1 MVTASGDAVSIALVG
16 SNRLFRSSSPEL
28 QGRLDAVAGVVLGGG
43 CDLRGSLYTSR
54 ADARRSSRSRLQLT
68 HRASPARTQDAL
80 HPAARFG
87 AAARWPHRPF
97 PRRRAS
103 NSLAHSACANFA
115 SSRTASSYWARASSV
130 LPRLESAVARS

>member
-43 CDLRGSLYTSR
+43 CDLRGSLHTSR
-54 ADARRSSRSRLQLT
+54 ADAQRVRVDLDYSSRTVR
-68 HRASPARTQDAL
+68 RWRTQDAL

-87 AAARWPHRPF
+87 AAARC
-97 PRRRAS
+97 
-103 NSLAHSACANFA
+103 L
-115 SSRTASSYWARASSV
+115 
-130 LPRLESAVARS
+130 LPRPLVMA